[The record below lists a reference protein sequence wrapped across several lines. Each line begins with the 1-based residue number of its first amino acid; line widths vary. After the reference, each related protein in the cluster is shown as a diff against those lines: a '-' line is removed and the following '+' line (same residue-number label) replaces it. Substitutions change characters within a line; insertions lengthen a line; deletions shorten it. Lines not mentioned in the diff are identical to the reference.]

1 LTTLIRRFILSLW
14 NEGLKERRDRMGR
27 KVTISV
33 TLSEDISDELLLEAE
48 EKAREAAVIALQQEG
63 LLTIREA
70 AQLLGLSYEGYLD
83 LLARKGLPATADE
96 IDPQTLL
103 KLAREARG

>member
-1 LTTLIRRFILSLW
+1 
-14 NEGLKERRDRMGR
+14 MGR

-33 TLSEDISDELLLEAE
+33 TLEAE
-48 EKAREAAVIALQQEG
+48 EKARETAVIALQQEG

-96 IDPQTLL
+96 TDPQTLL
-103 KLAREARG
+103 KLAREAGVEP